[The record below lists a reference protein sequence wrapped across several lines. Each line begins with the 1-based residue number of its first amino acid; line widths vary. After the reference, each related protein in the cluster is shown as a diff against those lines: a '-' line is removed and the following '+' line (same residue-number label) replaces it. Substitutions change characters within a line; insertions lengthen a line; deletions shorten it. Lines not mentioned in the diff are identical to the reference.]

1 MTLASRVSL
10 FFLASLA
17 LVLAGFSTA
26 LYLLVHVYLDHQVD
40 QQLGAMLATLSAATE
55 INKDE
60 VEWEPLE
67 HMLPQGANGSAVR
80 WAVRGARGG
89 ILDHS
94 VHQLPEDLLS
104 FGELFPESAAAVI
117 LRRQGAA
124 NSFWRVGHLRLQA
137 PTANWPPAWL
147 PNSGN
152 NKEDRLQP
160 FLVLTAAVPLDPV
173 EKALRLLLATL
184 AGLSLGL
191 WLLAAMVGGWLCR
204 RTLAPVAQMAESARA
219 IPATQPDGRLEVS
232 PTGDELE
239 ELGRAFNE
247 LLDRLQESFERQRHF
262 TGEAS
267 HQLRTPLT
275 VMLGQVEVA
284 LRRERSPE
292 DYRRVLEVVAEQA
305 DRLRRIVEMLLFLAR
320 ADSEAALPGLE
331 RLCLRTWLEQHLK
344 EWANHPR
351 AEDLHWQ
358 LSEGGDWHVQAHPP
372 LLGQVVDL
380 LLDNACK
387 YSRPGTP
394 VTLSLRKDGSCV
406 GLDVEDRGCGIL
418 AEDLAHVFEP
428 FFRSPR
434 QLEPRVGG
442 VGLGLTIARRVAE
455 ALGGRVEVVS
465 QPGQGSRFSVRLQRG
480 SVDP

>member
-17 LVLAGFSTA
+17 FVLAGFSTA
-26 LYLLVHVYLDHQVD
+26 LYLLVHVYLDRQVD

-60 VEWEPLE
+60 VEWEPQE
-67 HMLPQGANGSAVR
+67 HMLPREANENVVR

-89 ILDHS
+89 ILSHS
-94 VHQLPEDLLS
+94 ANQIPIDLLS
-104 FGELFPESAAAVI
+104 VGERVPESAGVVTSSR
-117 LRRQGAA
+117 LGAG
-124 NSFWRVGHLRLQA
+124 NTFWRVGQLRLQA

-147 PNSGN
+147 PTSEK
-152 NKEDRLQP
+152 NKEDGKQP
-160 FLVLTAAVPLDPV
+160 FLVLTAAVPLEPV
-173 EKALRLLLATL
+173 ERALRLLLVTL
-184 AGLSLGL
+184 AGLSVGV
-191 WLLAAMVGGWLCR
+191 WLLSALVGGWLCR
-204 RTLAPVAQMAESARA
+204 RTLAPVAHMADSARA
-219 IPATQPDGRLEVS
+219 IRATQSDGRLHVS
-232 PTGDELE
+232 ATGDELE

-247 LLDRLQESFERQRHF
+247 LLDRLQESFERQRRF

-267 HQLRTPLT
+267 HQLRTPLA

-292 DYRRVLEVVAEQA
+292 DYRRVLEVVEEQA
-305 DRLRRIVEMLLFLAR
+305 GRLRRIVEMLLFLAR
-320 ADSEAALPGLE
+320 ADAEAALPGLE
-331 RLCLRTWLEQHLK
+331 RLCLRRWMEQHLK
-344 EWANHPR
+344 EWCYHPR

-358 LSEGGDWHVQAHPP
+358 CPEGEDWQVQAHPP

-387 YSRPGTP
+387 YSQPGTAI
-394 VTLSLRKDGSCV
+394 TLSLRNNGEFV
-406 GLDVEDRGCGIL
+406 GLDVEDGGCGIL
-418 AEDLAHVFEP
+418 AEDLPHVFEP

-455 ALGGRVEVVS
+455 ALGGTVEVVS
-465 QPGQGSRFSVRLQRG
+465 QPGQGSRFTVRLQRG